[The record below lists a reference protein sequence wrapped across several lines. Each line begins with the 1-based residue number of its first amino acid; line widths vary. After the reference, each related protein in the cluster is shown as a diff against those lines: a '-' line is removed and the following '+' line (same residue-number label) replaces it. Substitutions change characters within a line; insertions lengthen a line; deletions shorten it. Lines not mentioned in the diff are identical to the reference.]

1 MSPFKKKKNFQPYF
15 LQYSEVNKRFQI
27 LIKDHV
33 FCSTISSP
41 FSFAFSTF
49 LQQDLFPF
57 LRSNKVLVADLGKMT
72 ISNKFC
78 LTTQEEADKCLLDV
92 MDINLI
98 NMDLCSGQRMAA
110 FADSSLPD
118 SAQIR
123 IGNTVVEKVG
133 GSYLGEKKCQL
144 QLRVERNLDS
154 LTAHPVPDI
163 SIQGTLSALHA
174 NIGLEQFQLLKGL
187 LMYNI
192 GENLDDLDYLLSPI
206 PIIKV
211 IFLL

>member
-1 MSPFKKKKNFQPYF
+1 LTHDFFK
-15 LQYSEVNKRFQI
+15 
-27 LIKDHV
+27 
-33 FCSTISSP
+33 
-41 FSFAFSTF
+41 
-49 LQQDLFPF
+49 F

-78 LTTQEEADKCLLDV
+78 LTTQDDADKCLLDV

-211 IFLL
+211 NYFDLKI